1 MAQRITGRTTVREV
15 VTRYP
20 GAVAI
25 FDKYGLTGC
34 GGPDGPVEPV
44 GFFAAVHHVDPEA
57 LLRELNEYADS
68 LEQAQEP
75 APATPQTSDS
85 PPSDPYRLFLSTALV
100 LTLGA
105 GVTTG
110 VTAAMTGG
118 GWGGLHGDAWLAL
131 VQAHGH
137 GQLFGFFGLFIMGMA
152 YHIVPRFKA
161 LPPPDRR
168 LVLVSY
174 ALMTLGVLLRLNA
187 QPHSQG
193 FLRVLLAVSGPLEV
207 AGAAIFAWLIGG
219 FLLRARDRREPYDR
233 YLIAASVWFVAVSA
247 IDTWLVID
255 AARSGERVLDAVGDA
270 ALLTAAVYGFVV
282 LFVLGVSFR
291 ILPFFMALPP
301 TRGRLRDAA
310 FFALAAAVPLR
321 VAAVWA
327 PGLTNANWAGPLNDA
342 ATFVTAAALV
352 AAVLALR
359 IFEPSPEGA
368 TAPPAPPGFAA
379 AARAAYVWLLAGVA
393 LDVYWRL
400 REIEGGF
407 TPFYAAGAVRHA
419 ALLGFATTMVMAV
432 GYRTVPVFSG
442 RELRWPA
449 AIVPSFVLAGAGA
462 VLRVAPVAFTT
473 APADLDFKLMIAGG
487 FLLFAGLSVFSAELA
502 SSMFAWPVRAAAATS
517 ETATSSAER
526 PESGG
531 PARPAVEQAER
542 PGGPIRGDMTVA
554 DAIAMYPVVLRTLI
568 SRGFAP
574 LADPEMRAR
583 MAPTIT
589 LERAAAV
596 INADPNELVESLNAA
611 VLAAS
616 RVAAGAEGIEWQLID
631 TTVSKDLV
639 LTALK
644 SCYDPEIP
652 VNIVDLGLVYRVVV
666 REAYVHVTMT
676 LTAPGCP
683 MADEVEAQVREA
695 LAAVPGVE
703 TVDVDVVQEPPWTP
717 DRMSAEARAALGWA

>member
-1 MAQRITGRTTVREV
+1 MSERITGRTTVREV

-57 LLRELNEYADS
+57 LIRELNEYATS
-68 LEQAQEP
+68 IEQAQERDR
-75 APATPQTSDS
+75 ATPASSS
-85 PPSDPYRLFLSTALV
+85 PQSDPYRVFLSTALV

-118 GWGGLHGDAWLAL
+118 GWGGLGGDAWLAL

-137 GQLFGFFGLFIMGMA
+137 GQLFGFLGLFIMGMA
-152 YHIVPRFKA
+152 YHIIPRFKA

-168 LVLVSY
+168 LVFASY
-174 ALMTLGVLLRLNA
+174 AFMTLGVLLRLNA
-187 QPHSQG
+187 QPHPQG
-193 FLRVLLAVSGPLEV
+193 FLRALLAASGPLEL
-207 AGAAIFAWLIGG
+207 AGAAIFAWLIAGT
-219 FLLRARDRREPYDR
+219 LLRARDRREPYDR
-233 YLIAASVWFVAVSA
+233 YLIAASLWFVAVSA
-247 IDTWLVID
+247 IDAWLVID
-255 AARSGERVLDAVGDA
+255 AARNGERVLDSAGDM
-270 ALLTAAVYGFVV
+270 ALLTAGVYGFVMV
-282 LFVLGVSFR
+282 FVLGVSFR
-291 ILPFFMALPP
+291 VLPFFMALPP
-301 TRGRLRDAA
+301 ARGRLRDVA
-310 FFALAAAVPLR
+310 FVALAVAVPLR

-327 PGLTNANWAGPLNDA
+327 PALTDAGWAGPMNDA
-342 ATFVTAAALV
+342 TTFVIAAAV
-352 AAVLALR
+352 ATAVLALR

-368 TAPPAPPGFAA
+368 TAPPSPPGFGA
-379 AARAAYVWLLAGVA
+379 AARVAYVWLLIGVA

-400 REIEGGF
+400 REMEGGF
-407 TPFYAAGAVRHA
+407 TPFYAAGAIRHA
-419 ALLGFATTMVMAV
+419 TLLGFATLMIMAI

-449 AIVPSFVLAGAGA
+449 AIVPSFVLAGAGV

-473 APADLDFKLMIAGG
+473 APTDLDFKLMIAGG
-487 FLLFAGLSVFSAELA
+487 FLLFAALAVFSAELA
-502 SSMFAWPVRAAAATS
+502 SSMFAWPVRAASTAA
-517 ETATSSAER
+517 AAPASAAAQ
-526 PESGG
+526 PGSAPPAES
-531 PARPAVEQAER
+531 AAEQAE
-542 PGGPIRGDMTVA
+542 PATGPIRGDMTVA
-554 DAIAMYPVVLRTLI
+554 DAIAAHPVVLRTLI

-616 RVAAGAEGIEWQLID
+616 RAGAGAEGIEWQLID
-631 TTVSKDLV
+631 TTVSKDLI

-652 VNIVDLGLVYRVVV
+652 VNIVDLGLVYKVVV
-666 REAYVHVTMT
+666 REAYIHVTMT

-717 DRMSAEARAALGWA
+717 ERMSAEARAALGWA

>member
-1 MAQRITGRTTVREV
+1 MTERITGRTTVREV

-57 LLRELNEYADS
+57 LIRELNDYAAS
-68 LEQAQEP
+68 VEEAQP
-75 APATPQTSDS
+75 APERSAAPPASDL
-85 PPSDPYRLFLSTALV
+85 YRLFLSTALV

-105 GVTTG
+105 GITTG
-110 VTAAMTGG
+110 ITAAMTAG
-118 GWGGLHGDAWLAL
+118 GWVALRGDTWLAL

-137 GQLFGFFGLFIMGMA
+137 VQLFGFLGLFIMGMA
-152 YHIVPRFKA
+152 YHVVPRFKA

-168 LVLVSY
+168 LVFASY
-174 ALMTLGVLLRLNA
+174 GLMTLGVLLRLNA
-187 QPHSQG
+187 QPYPQG
-193 FLRVLLAVSGPLEV
+193 FLRSLLAASGPLEL
-207 AGAAIFAWLIGG
+207 AGAALFAWLVGAT
-219 FLLRARDRREPYDR
+219 LLRARERREPFDR
-233 YLIAASVWFVAVSA
+233 YLIAGALWFVALSSMN
-247 IDTWLVID
+247 TWLVIE
-255 AARSGERVLDAVGDA
+255 AALNGARVLNAAGDA
-270 ALLTAAVYGFVV
+270 ALLTGGVYGFVT

-291 ILPFFMALPP
+291 VLPFFIALPP
-301 TRGRLRDAA
+301 AHARLRDAA
-310 FFALAAAVPLR
+310 FVALAIAVPFR

-327 PGLTNANWAGPLNDA
+327 PAFGDAGWAAPLNDA
-342 ATFVTAAALV
+342 TTFVIAAAV
-352 AAVLALR
+352 IAATTGLR
-359 IFEPSPEGA
+359 VFEPTPEGA

-379 AARAAYVWLLAGVA
+379 AVRVAYVWLLAAVT

-400 REIEGGF
+400 REMEGGF
-407 TPFYAAGAVRHA
+407 MPFYAAGAVRHA
-419 ALLGFATTMVMAV
+419 ALLGFATMMIMAI

-442 RELRWPA
+442 RALRWPA
-449 AIVPSFVLAGAGA
+449 AIVPSFALAGAGA
-462 VLRVAPVAFTT
+462 LLRVAPVALTT
-473 APADLDFKLMIAGG
+473 APADLDFKLMTAGG
-487 FLLFAGLSVFSAELA
+487 FLLFAALALYAAELA
-502 SSMFAWPVRAAAATS
+502 SSMFGWWARITVPAAT
-517 ETATSSAER
+517 
-526 PESGG
+526 
-531 PARPAVEQAER
+531 PAVAPEPAEVPAEEAASGPVH
-542 PGGPIRGDMTVA
+542 PGMTVA
-554 DAIAMYPVVLRTLI
+554 EAIATHPVVLRTLI

-596 INADPNELVESLNAA
+596 VNADPKELVDALNAA
-611 VLAAS
+611 IAEAQRS
-616 RVAAGAEGIEWQLID
+616 ARGADAIEWQLID
-631 TTVSKDLV
+631 TTISRDLL

-652 VNIVDLGLVYRVVV
+652 VNIVDLGLVYRVVT

-683 MADEVEAQVREA
+683 MAEEVEAQVREA

-703 TVDVDVVQEPPWTP
+703 TIDVDVVQEPAWTP
-717 DRMSAEARAALGWA
+717 ERMSAEARAALGWS